1 MRIEISVKLRSNG
14 YLSKT
19 KNRSRTTSRTVIY
32 GDEGNWT
39 PVQTHLVTDLYDHS
53 YITWTSL

>member
-14 YLSKT
+14 YLNKT

-32 GDEGNWT
+32 GDEGA
-39 PVQTHLVTDLYDHS
+39 LYLAPQNALIS
-53 YITWTSL
+53 MLYVA

>member
-14 YLSKT
+14 YLNKT

-32 GDEGNWT
+32 GDEGFYS
-39 PVQTHLVTDLYDHS
+39 LYFKVFLGFS
-53 YITWTSL
+53 NSEN